1 MHHSRRQFLKLLGM
15 AVGASLSGCGGGGVP
30 PGGAGPGNPAPL
42 AYEFVPVIRSGQDL
56 PAQARAASNGA
67 PFMGGVV
74 INDRRHVCFHCLDEQ
89 EVRGV
94 YRVDVSDQGV
104 MEPVRKVIREG
115 DVLPDGTVV
124 ADFSDGELDNLD
136 DYLFMVEDPE
146 GVHSLQYCPGGGEFS
161 PLCKDFQELNAGVK
175 LCGEIYPVEALSDD
189 GRILCV
195 SDYFDE
201 DGEAEGEGL
210 FLMPADQPDQAQLIV
225 AHGQL
230 IPGTTAC
237 IKSIGV
243 AELSSGGRYLIQ
255 GSASPTLDD
264 GSIDSS
270 GSPMTYVLT
279 GVVGE
284 SPQVLALDPQLGGDD
299 QGYIRASAVM
309 CPRLKGNS
317 VGAVLQIDENVTEL
331 WIDQKRLLQGNL
343 EGGGSLSP
351 RGSQILSF
359 LPPVFGPD
367 GLVYFEVFTADGM
380 ELVLFDGSGFHT
392 VLAKGDTLE
401 GQVVE
406 TIIFGALPECV
417 NNNGELVFMA
427 EFANGESVILLGL
440 PV

>member
-1 MHHSRRQFLKLLGM
+1 MQQSRRQFLKLLGM
-15 AVGASLSGCGGGGVP
+15 AAGATLTGCGGGSSVP
-30 PGGAGPGNPAPL
+30 PGSSSVGPAPL

-56 PAQARAASNGA
+56 PTQARAASGGA

-89 EVRGV
+89 EIRGV
-94 YRVDVSDQGV
+94 YRVDISEQNQLS
-104 MEPVRKVIREG
+104 PLKSVIREG

-124 ADFSDGELDNLD
+124 EDFSDGELDNLD
-136 DYLFMVEDPE
+136 DYLFMVEDPD
-146 GVHSLQYCPGGGEFS
+146 GVHSLQYSSEGGEFR
-161 PLCKDFQELNAGVK
+161 PLCKDFQELNSGAK

-189 GRILCV
+189 GSILCV
-195 SDYFDE
+195 SDYYNE

-210 FLMPADQPDQAQLIV
+210 FLIPADQPDQAQLIL

-237 IKSIGV
+237 VKTIGTT
-243 AELSSGGRYLIQ
+243 ELSTGGRYLIQ

-264 GSIDSS
+264 GSLDPE
-270 GSPMTYVLT
+270 GAPMTYVLT

-284 SPQVLALDPQLGGDD
+284 SPQVLALDPHLGGAD
-299 QGYIRASAVM
+299 QGYIQAAAVM
-309 CPRLKGNS
+309 CPRLKGDS
-317 VGAVLQIDENVTEL
+317 VGAVLQIDDNVTEL
-331 WIDQKRLLQGNL
+331 WVNQQKLLRGDL

-351 RGSQILSF
+351 RGSRILSF
-359 LPPVFGPD
+359 LPPAFGPD

-380 ELVLFDGSGFHT
+380 ELVLYDGNGFHT
-392 VLAKGDTLE
+392 VLAKGDILD
-401 GQVVE
+401 GQTVE

-417 NNNGELVFMA
+417 NNRAELVIMA
-427 EFANGESVILLGL
+427 EFANGESVILVGM